1 MVVKGSETREII
13 EREGEKLARLRR
25 DAGLSQ
31 KELADKLGVT
41 QSWVSRVEKGVLDV
55 SHSMMVRALEAI
67 EHHRIERRF
76 IGQFHGMKCVDLMTE
91 GPIAVDPRDPA
102 SRAMRLMQ
110 DNGYSQIPVVRGN
123 MILGMVTEQDIV
135 KELHHDLGQ
144 ISVQA
149 VMSTEAPPIVDESAP
164 VVHVI
169 PLLYTYQ
176 AVLVQN
182 QGRLT
187 GILARADL
195 LSLK

>member
-102 SRAMRLMQ
+102 SRAMKLMQ

>member
-1 MVVKGSETREII
+1 MKGSEAKDIVK
-13 EREGEKLARLRR
+13 REGERLTRLRR

-31 KELADKLGVT
+31 KELAGKLGVT
-41 QSWVSRVEKGVLDV
+41 QSWVSRVEKGALDV

-67 EHHRIERRF
+67 EHHRVERRF
-76 IGQFHGMKCVDLMTE
+76 IGQFQKMRCVDLMTE
-91 GPIAVDPRDPA
+91 NPIAVDPRDPA

-123 MILGMVTEQDIV
+123 MILGMVTEQDIM

-149 VMSTEAPPIVDESAP
+149 VMSPEAPPIVDESAP

>member
-1 MVVKGSETREII
+1 MKGSEAIEILK
-13 EREGEKLARLRR
+13 REGEKLTQLRR

-41 QSWVSRVEKGVLDV
+41 QSWVSRVEKGSLDV
-55 SHSMMVRALEAI
+55 SHSMMVRALETI

-76 IGQFHGMKCVDLMTE
+76 IGQFQGMKCVNLMTE
-91 GPIAVDPRDPA
+91 NPIAVDPRDPA
-102 SRAMRLMQ
+102 SRAMKLMQ

-123 MILGMVTEQDIV
+123 MILGMVTEQDIM

-149 VMSTEAPPIVDESAP
+149 VMSPEAPPIVDESAP
-164 VVHVI
+164 VVNVI

-176 AVLVQN
+176 AVLVQS

-187 GILARADL
+187 GILARSDL

>member
-1 MVVKGSETREII
+1 MKGSEAIEILK
-13 EREGEKLARLRR
+13 REGEKLAQLRR

-41 QSWVSRVEKGVLDV
+41 QSWVSRVEKGSLDV
-55 SHSMMVRALEAI
+55 SHSMMVRALETI

-76 IGQFHGMKCVDLMTE
+76 IGQFQGMKCVNLMTE
-91 GPIAVDPRDPA
+91 NPIAVDPRDPA
-102 SRAMRLMQ
+102 SRAMKLMQ

-123 MILGMVTEQDIV
+123 MILGMVTEQDIM

-149 VMSTEAPPIVDESAP
+149 VMSPEAPPIVDESAP
-164 VVHVI
+164 VVNVI

-176 AVLVQN
+176 AVLVQS

-187 GILARADL
+187 GILARSDL